1 MPSNL
6 EDGLLD
12 GGSMA
17 SQTQE
22 LTPWQSTTW
31 EAGGAII
38 APAKRN
44 LRWLRMLLWPPH
56 ADSGGSRASGSGT
69 AGGSGP
75 RTLRPTAYL
84 DGLRGFAAF
93 LVYIHHHQ
101 LWAHAAS
108 IFEDDQIFENA
119 YGYKGRYRFAALPGI
134 RNFFTGGHM
143 AVATF
148 YVISGYV
155 LAAKP
160 LSLIHAGEHLRLLD
174 NLASSMFRRW
184 IRLYL
189 PIIVTTFVYVTSWH
203 IFGMW
208 TACCAQQG
216 SITDEWWNWYVELKN
231 FSFVF
236 KEGAIWV
243 SYNNHLWSIPLE
255 MRGSI
260 VVFSALLSFARIT
273 TRARQWCMLGLT
285 FYFLY
290 IADGYYCAL
299 FVMGM
304 LQCDLDMMAQ
314 RSDPDFPTILR
325 RLEPYKKGIYYTLF
339 VISMYLAG
347 VPSETNSLENLRANP
362 GWYWLSFLK
371 PQAVFDPKWF
381 YLFFAASFLVC
392 SVPRISWLR
401 RFYESRFCQY
411 LGRISYS
418 LYLVHGPILCTLGD
432 RLYTMVGWIRQDDT
446 NKLMLASYLNVFPL
460 PKVGP
465 MGLEI
470 SFLLPHIILFP
481 VTFWVADVV
490 TRTVDEPA
498 VRIANWLYKSLL
510 RGNAPPQSRPE
521 DTMRLA

>member
-12 GGSMA
+12 RDGMA
-17 SQTQE
+17 SQTRE
-22 LTPWQSTTW
+22 LMPWQSATW
-31 EAGGAII
+31 ETSGAII
-38 APAKRN
+38 TPAKRK
-44 LRWLRMLLWPPH
+44 LRWLRTLLWPAAN
-56 ADSGGSRASGSGT
+56 ADSGGIRASGSGT
-69 AGGSGP
+69 ASGSGP
-75 RTLRPTAYL
+75 RSLRPTAYL

-108 IFEDDQIFENA
+108 LLGDDQIFENA
-119 YGYKGRYRFAALPGI
+119 YGYNGQYRFATLPGV

-160 LSLIHAGEHLRLLD
+160 LSLIHAGEHVRLLD

-184 IRLYL
+184 IRLYF

-203 IFGMW
+203 VFGIW
-208 TACCAQQG
+208 TSCCVQQG
-216 SITDEWWNWYVELKN
+216 SIFDEWWNWYVEFKN

-236 KEGAIWV
+236 KEGFIWV
-243 SYNNHLWSIPLE
+243 TYNNHLWSIPLE

-273 TRARQWCMLGLT
+273 TRARHCCMLGLT

-290 IADGYYCAL
+290 VADGYYCAL

-314 RSDPDFPTILR
+314 RSDPEFPTILR
-325 RLEPYKKGIYYTLF
+325 RLEPYKKAIYYTLF
-339 VISMYLAG
+339 IISMYLAG
-347 VPSETNSLENLRANP
+347 VPSETNSIEKLRNNP

-371 PQAVFDPKWF
+371 PQAVFDPKW
-381 YLFFAASFLVC
+381 
-392 SVPRISWLR
+392 I
-401 RFYESRFCQY
+401 
-411 LGRISYS
+411 
-418 LYLVHGPILCTLGD
+418 
-432 RLYTMVGWIRQDDT
+432 
-446 NKLMLASYLNVFPL
+446 
-460 PKVGP
+460 GP

-470 SFLLPHIILFP
+470 SFLLPHIILLP
-481 VTFWVADVV
+481 VTLWVADIV
-490 TRTVDEPA
+490 TRTVDEPT
-498 VRIANWLYKSLL
+498 VRIANWFYKSLL
-510 RGNAPPQSRPE
+510 SGNTASQPRPE
-521 DTMRLA
+521 GSMRLA